1 MATIDRI
8 AELLRQQEKLDR
20 AREPSGV
27 VRDTDEP
34 KSNRQGRVLTGFS
47 NVMRDAFEASL
58 RMRRRAS
65 DFN

>member
-8 AELLRQQEKLDR
+8 EELLRQQEQLVR
-20 AREPSGV
+20 ARKPSGD
-27 VRDTDEP
+27 VRDTDEQ
-34 KSNRQGRVLTGFS
+34 KSTRQGRVLRSFS
-47 NVMRDAFEASL
+47 NVMRDAVEASL

>member
-8 AELLRQQEKLDR
+8 AELLRQQEELDR
-20 AREPSGV
+20 ARKPSGD
-27 VRDTDEP
+27 VRDMDE
-34 KSNRQGRVLTGFS
+34 KSNRQGRALTGFS

>member
-1 MATIDRI
+1 MAAIDRI
-8 AELLRQQEKLDR
+8 EELLRQQQELDR
-20 AREPSGV
+20 AREPSGDV
-27 VRDTDEP
+27 PGTGEP
-34 KSNRQGRVLTGFS
+34 KSNRHGRALTSFS

>member
-8 AELLRQQEKLDR
+8 AELLRQQEELDR
-20 AREPSGV
+20 AKPSGD
-27 VRDTDEP
+27 VRDADEQ